1 MSYFRRMILDANKPE
16 VVDNC
21 IRGVYY
27 SADSTTARQVIKR
40 AGYFDWATVDGVLLA
55 TPTTST
61 VMTEGN
67 HDVVLHIKSS
77 TSLSLNSMFYTQPYV
92 SLDFSTAGL
101 GNRTLT
107 MSAALTAMTKLTSIN
122 LGKYNFG
129 TCTSAYEL
137 FAWNSNLVLDN
148 TGGFDF
154 NNCAD
159 MTRMCRSA
167 KKTVYDCAK
176 WGCAS
181 TTNLKGI
188 FYDALALTDLVDM
201 EAWQCTSLTDVS
213 EAFRN
218 NSNAFV
224 VKMPRVLDPSG
235 VNFQY
240 AFIASG
246 VTAVYVP
253 SAYLDA
259 YKTAMANANID
270 TSKIVAY
277 TD

>member
-1 MSYFRRMILDANKPE
+1 MILDANKPE
-16 VVDNC
+16 VVDDC

-27 SADSTTARQVIKR
+27 AADSTTARQVAR
-40 AGYFDWATVDGVLLA
+40 SAGRFDWATVDGVQLA
-55 TPTTST
+55 SPTTST

-77 TSLSLNSMFYTQPYV
+77 TTFSLNAVFRTLPYV

-101 GNRTLT
+101 GNRTVT
-107 MSAALTAMTKLTSIN
+107 MSGAMDSMTKLTSIN
-122 LGKYNFG
+122 LGKYDFG
-129 TCTSAYEL
+129 TCTSCYET
-137 FAWNSNLVLDN
+137 FAWDGDLVFDN
-148 TGGFDF
+148 TGGFNF
-154 NNCAD
+154 NNVTD
-159 MTRMCRSA
+159 MSRMFRSV
-167 KKTVYDCAK
+167 KKTVYNCAK

-181 TTNLKGI
+181 TTTIKGL

-201 EAWQCTSLTDVS
+201 EAWQCTILTDMS

-240 AFIASG
+240 AFISSG

-253 SAYLDA
+253 STYLDA

-270 TSKIVAY
+270 TSKILAY